1 MPAMFQYRPLK
12 ASVSASTDSTSCGF
26 SSRLSGRCS
35 RRLSAQI
42 IASGLSS
49 DPSPGGFTTTIF
61 LRERISTEIKF
72 PPGYTVVFVGQFENQ
87 QRAQARLKIVVPL
100 SLGLIFLLLY
110 FAFDSVGR
118 ALLIMLHVPLALI
131 GGIAALFFSGQ
142 YLSVPGSIGFIAL
155 LYIFVFKALA
165 RPVVTG
171 KEEIMHSV
179 GKVIDIHDHSIFV
192 RIHGENWSAKS
203 SDSLQVGDT
212 VKVTGMDELTLIV
225 ENGLNNN
232 RTRISARR
240 FKHVL

>member
-1 MPAMFQYRPLK
+1 
-12 ASVSASTDSTSCGF
+12 
-26 SSRLSGRCS
+26 
-35 RRLSAQI
+35 
-42 IASGLSS
+42 
-49 DPSPGGFTTTIF
+49 
-61 LRERISTEIKF
+61 
-72 PPGYTVVFVGQFENQ
+72 
-87 QRAQARLKIVVPL
+87 
-100 SLGLIFLLLY
+100 
-110 FAFDSVGR
+110 
-118 ALLIMLHVPLALI
+118 MLHVPLTLI

-240 FKHVL
+240 FKHVLQS